1 MIRMN
6 KIHRQPIHTL
16 DPRAPHYTLVFGR
29 VAPILSI
36 PIILSKNGK
45 SIKRILKSA
54 SDFRLDD
61 HDEQDAKAPQ
71 TYEPQPA
78 AREEHHNST
87 WRRCTILSI
96 PIILSDKL
104 KTIKRIL
111 RSVSDVS
118 LADVDAHDSPAAL
131 RCEPRPAACEGHD
144 SRSGRRF
151 TILSIPAILSKK
163 CAGSNCILKA
173 ASDFRLDDQDEQDS
187 KAAHPYA

>member
-1 MIRMN
+1 MN

-36 PIILSKNGK
+36 PIILSKKRK

-61 HDEQDAKAPQ
+61 QDEQDS
-71 TYEPQPA
+71 E
-78 AREEHHNST
+78 
-87 WRRCTILSI
+87 
-96 PIILSDKL
+96 
-104 KTIKRIL
+104 
-111 RSVSDVS
+111 
-118 LADVDAHDSPAAL
+118 AAL
-131 RCEPRPAACEGHD
+131 TFEPRPAACEGHD

-151 TILSIPAILSKK
+151 TILSIPAILPKK
-163 CAGSNCILKA
+163 CTGSKRILKA

-187 KAAHPYA
+187 

>member
-36 PIILSKNGK
+36 PIILSKKRK

-61 HDEQDAKAPQ
+61 QDEQDSEAAL
-71 TYEPQPA
+71 TFEPRPA
-78 AREEHHNST
+78 AREGHASRSG
-87 WRRCTILSI
+87 RRFTILSI
-96 PIILSDKL
+96 TAILPKKCTGSN
-104 KTIKRIL
+104 RIL
-111 RSVSDVS
+111 KAASDFTLDDQDEQHS
-118 LADVDAHDSPAAL
+118 EAAL
-131 RCEPRPAACEGHD
+131 PFEPRPAACEGHD

-151 TILSIPAILSKK
+151 TILSIPAILPKK
-163 CAGSNCILKA
+163 CTGSKRILKA

-187 KAAHPYA
+187 